1 MIQTSR
7 EKELIV
13 MRDFIEGKKV
23 DVSYEDTSLTI
34 QWRSDLEKYNDLL
47 ANTYVDIPEFSD
59 KGIALPS
66 KANKNQTYTISLN
79 QSDKVVQRIFNNN
92 SWKIC

>member
-13 MRDFIEGKKV
+13 MRDIVDGKKV
-23 DVSYEDTSLTI
+23 DISYEDTPLTN
-34 QWRSDLEKYNDLL
+34 QWRDDLKKYNDLL
-47 ANTYVDIPEFSD
+47 AKTYIDIPEFSD

-66 KANKNQTYTISLN
+66 KET
-79 QSDKVVQRIFNNN
+79 
-92 SWKIC
+92 KIKPTQLA